1 MSATPALGAAVAAV
15 PLTRT
20 ALLRSPSFDVALI
33 AAAPLLALAAA
44 GLIVANP
51 DLFWPV
57 FYANAWVLA
66 YPHVLATYAR
76 IGVDAE
82 SARKFRA
89 LATWIPAAI
98 LVATLGLGAV
108 GGLPAIFSVYFYW
121 QWFHYTRQSYGIA
134 QAYRRKSEATD
145 PELVNKLAIYGIAAW
160 GILRRVGQV
169 RFDFLGLPIWHVAL
183 PDGVLTAAAV
193 GAIVPALA
201 WAGFRARDLAAG
213 RRVGAHTAFMAS
225 HFVIFGTGYLLLED
239 VTLGW
244 IVLNVWHN
252 AQYLLFTWNFN
263 NGRATAARAAGTPA
277 SRLVALTGAGSLRL
291 WLFFA
296 GCLIGAAALYG
307 VLYALLPPSVL
318 VIGLPA
324 AIIVGQAI
332 NFHHYTADALVWRRP
347 RPARA

>member
-1 MSATPALGAAVAAV
+1 MGAA
-15 PLTRT
+15 PLART

-44 GLIVANP
+44 GLIVA
-51 DLFWPV
+51 DGELFWPV

-66 YPHVLATYAR
+66 YPHVVATYAR

-89 LATWIPAAI
+89 LATWIPPVLLA
-98 LVATLGLGAV
+98 ATLGLGVA

-145 PELVNKLAIYGIAAW
+145 PELVNKLAIYGIAVW

-169 RFDFLGLPIWHVAL
+169 DFDFLGLPIWHVAL
-183 PDGVLTAAAV
+183 PDGALAAAAV
-193 GAIVPALA
+193 AAVVPAVA
-201 WAGFRARDLAAG
+201 WTGFRVRDLAAG

-252 AQYLLFTWNFN
+252 AQYLLFAWNFN
-263 NGRATAARAAGTPA
+263 SGRALAARAAGTPVG
-277 SRLVALTGAGSLRL
+277 LVGAGSLRL
-291 WLFFA
+291 WLYFA
-296 GCLIGAAALYG
+296 GCLAGATALYG
-307 VLYALLPPSVL
+307 VLYALLPSSVL
-318 VIGLPA
+318 VVGLPA
-324 AIIVGQAI
+324 AIVVGQAI